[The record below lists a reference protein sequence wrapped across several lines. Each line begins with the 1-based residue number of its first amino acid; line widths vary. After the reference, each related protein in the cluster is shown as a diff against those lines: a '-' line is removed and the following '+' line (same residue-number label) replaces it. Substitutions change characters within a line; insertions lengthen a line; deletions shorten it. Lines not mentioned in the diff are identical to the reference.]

1 VRARSDHGRDTLEGL
16 ASEAGNARHGWRKL
30 PNGKWE
36 QVPKE
41 DPLPPTPV
49 DMTGVDVS
57 LDASH
62 KRITDALAVHTR
74 RLELAAA
81 GGTTTSGLD
90 ALAQLA
96 GIWRTLEANIE
107 KAAER
112 VIEKAVKRE
121 LARLGPNEQPEDGHG
136 TAEAGNDGDGSAARR
151 SDVRVHGRRGLGD
164 GSEDPEAT

>member
-1 VRARSDHGRDTLEGL
+1 MAHGEKRGYDKQARKWRYRGRY
-16 ASEAGNARHGWRKL
+16 KL

-62 KRITDALAVHTR
+62 RRITDALAVHTR

-121 LARLGPNEQPEDGHG
+121 LARLGPNEQPEDGHAG
-136 TAEAGNDGDGSAARR
+136 TGENRAAAVDQRGGGGGHDEADAPD
-151 SDVRVHGRRGLGD
+151 
-164 GSEDPEAT
+164 E